1 MTLPQNIIIVED
13 EVITQRYLQDIFA
26 QHNMHMSGCFNS
38 AEETM
43 KHLKDLNCDM
53 LLMDINIKGPVDGIQ
68 LAREI
73 LKSYTIPIVFITAH
87 NDNETLE
94 EILELAPYGF
104 IAKPFSSKDVIV
116 ALQIAYKRYLTDT
129 SVCHLKDKEYI
140 DNIPINKVYS
150 YSTKQSTLYNEG
162 IMVKLNQK
170 QSTLLSILVDNI
182 NHAVSYYELVS
193 RIWDDA
199 EISDSALRTLVYS
212 IRKILPDIPIV
223 SHSKMG
229 YMLQSVKNEGIA

>member
-1 MTLPQNIIIVED
+1 MTLPQNIIIVEG

-26 QHNMHMSGCFNS
+26 QHNMHVSGCFSS

-43 KHLKDLNCDM
+43 RHLKDLNCDM

-73 LKSYTIPIVFITAH
+73 LRSYSIPIVFITAH
-87 NDNETLE
+87 NDEETLE

-116 ALQIAYKRYLTDT
+116 ALQIAYKRYLIDT
-129 SVCHLKDKEYI
+129 EICHIKDKEYVNDI
-140 DNIPINKVYS
+140 LINENYS
-150 YSTKQSTLYNEG
+150 YSKTQSTLYNEG
-162 IMVKLNQK
+162 VMVKLNQK
-170 QSTLLSILVDNI
+170 QSILLSILVDNI
-182 NHAVSYYELVS
+182 NHTVSYDELVS
-193 RIWDDA
+193 RIWDDDKIA
-199 EISDSALRTLVYS
+199 DSALRTLVYS

-229 YMLQSVKNEGIA
+229 YMLQSNTLKV